1 MFIKLE
7 LWEEDNRENGSSV
20 PFGACLDA
28 WLDMKKL
35 RVRYAPINF
44 HSIMSFENIQ
54 IRTNG
59 RPGTL
64 ENKEDTFPGV
74 RLLLADGS
82 IRVIFNDKDPSFEKG
97 LQMATKSDDLV
108 HDFGRSKY
116 MIQFGQSV

>member
-28 WLDMKKL
+28 WLDMKKM
-35 RVRYAPINF
+35 RVLYAPINV

-54 IRTNG
+54 ICSNG
-59 RPGTL
+59 RPGTT
-64 ENKEDTFPGV
+64 ENKEDIFSGV

-82 IRVIFNDKDPSFEKG
+82 IRVIINDKDPSFEKT

-116 MIQFGQSV
+116 MSQFGPSV